1 MSSDGTLIRLREPK
15 LYFDNVNIESVAQ
28 VEYSQHSIE
37 QEITELKGK
46 LLALALATPKDI
58 TPNDEDSPVDF
69 VTERVNE
76 LFSDLSDAMFD
87 SFSIDIIERI
97 INDWKYSYP
106 DSKDIYENCKTD
118 EDTNSKV
125 FPKDKH
131 VEIKYNLNK
140 FTFAPDD
147 ETIDKAIKRS
157 VENINFNYA
166 ISHCSAEMAVI
177 VWYRH
182 LFVDYDGQFIFKNKD
197 AAQEILD
204 KKMDL
209 HTSEYISKDF
219 ITTHPDFFPSAIEKM
234 KEQYEA
240 LKDNEDIYK
249 SRMKNLEDFTK
260 AYNDFKES
268 DFKFDME
275 IINTLY
281 YGLLGVLRNQIMD
294 ECKIKILTIRELVTG
309 YDTSIRFKD
318 LIQKEMQKSLEQ
330 VLLESNPLYEV
341 KKGVKEKK

>member
-1 MSSDGTLIRLREPK
+1 MSNDGTLIRLREPK
-15 LYFDNVNIESVAQ
+15 LYFDNVNVESVAQ
-28 VEYSQHSIE
+28 AGALQHSVE
-37 QEITELKGK
+37 QEITKLKGK

-58 TPNDEDSPVDF
+58 TPNGEDSPIDF
-69 VTERVNE
+69 VTGRVNE
-76 LFSDLSDAMFD
+76 LFGDLSDAMFD
-87 SFSIDIIERI
+87 SFSLDIIGRI
-97 INDWKYSYP
+97 IDDWKYSYP
-106 DSKDIYENCKTD
+106 DSKDIYDNCETD
-118 EDTNSKV
+118 EDTNSKA

-131 VEIKYNLNK
+131 VEIKHDLNK

-147 ETIDKAIKRS
+147 KTIDNAIKRS
-157 VENINFNYA
+157 VENIHFNST
-166 ISHCSAEMAVI
+166 ISWWSAERAVI
-177 VWYRH
+177 VWWGH

-219 ITTHPDFFPSAIEKM
+219 ITNHPDFFPSVIEKM
-234 KEQYEA
+234 KKQYEA
-240 LKDNEDIYK
+240 LKDDEDIYK
-249 SRMKNLEDFTK
+249 WGMKTLEDFTK

-275 IINTLY
+275 ITNTLY

-294 ECKIKILTIRELVTG
+294 ECKIKILTISELVAG

-318 LIQKEMQKSLEQ
+318 LIQSEMQKSFEKALSEF
-330 VLLESNPLYEV
+330 NPVDEV
-341 KKGVKEKK
+341 KKGVKVKK

>member
-1 MSSDGTLIRLREPK
+1 
-15 LYFDNVNIESVAQ
+15 
-28 VEYSQHSIE
+28 
-37 QEITELKGK
+37 
-46 LLALALATPKDI
+46 
-58 TPNDEDSPVDF
+58 
-69 VTERVNE
+69 
-76 LFSDLSDAMFD
+76 MFD

-118 EDTNSKV
+118 EDTNSKA

-131 VEIKYNLNK
+131 VEIKYDLNK

-177 VWYRH
+177 VWYGH

-219 ITTHPDFFPSAIEKM
+219 ITTHPDFFPSVIERM
-234 KEQYEA
+234 KKQYEA
-240 LKDNEDIYK
+240 LKDTEDIYK

-275 IINTLY
+275 ITNTLY

-294 ECKIKILTIRELVTG
+294 KCKIKILTIRELVTG

-330 VLLESNPLYEV
+330 TLSEFNPLYEV

>member
-58 TPNDEDSPVDF
+58 TPNDEGSPVDF

-76 LFSDLSDAMFD
+76 LFGDLSDAMFD

-131 VEIKYNLNK
+131 VEIKYDLNK

-177 VWYRH
+177 VWYGH

-275 IINTLY
+275 ITNTLY

-294 ECKIKILTIRELVTG
+294 KCNIKILTIRELVTG
-309 YDTSIRFKD
+309 YDISIRFKD

-330 VLLESNPLYEV
+330 VFSESNPLYEV

>member
-1 MSSDGTLIRLREPK
+1 MSNDGTLIRLREPK
-15 LYFDNVNIESVAQ
+15 LYFDNVNIESVVQ
-28 VEYSQHSIE
+28 VEDSQHSVS
-37 QEITELKGK
+37 QEITKLKGK

-76 LFSDLSDAMFD
+76 LFGDLSDAMFD
-87 SFSIDIIERI
+87 SFSLDIIERI
-97 INDWKYSYP
+97 IDAWKYSYP
-106 DSKDIYENCKTD
+106 DSKDIYENCETD
-118 EDTNSKV
+118 EDTNSKA

-131 VEIKYNLNK
+131 VEIKHDLNK

-147 ETIDKAIKRS
+147 KTIDKAIDRS
-157 VENINFNYA
+157 VENIHFNST
-166 ISHCSAEMAVI
+166 ISWWSAERAVI
-177 VWYRH
+177 IWHGH

-219 ITTHPDFFPSAIEKM
+219 ITNHPDFFPSVIEKM
-234 KEQYEA
+234 KKQYEA
-240 LKDNEDIYK
+240 LKDDEDIHK
-249 SRMKNLEDFTK
+249 WGMKTLEDFTK

-268 DFKFDME
+268 NFKFDME
-275 IINTLY
+275 ITNTLY
-281 YGLLGVLRNQIMD
+281 SGLLGVLRNQIMD
-294 ECKIKILTIRELVTG
+294 ECKIKILTISELVAG

-318 LIQKEMQKSLEQ
+318 LIQKEIQKSLEKA
-330 VLLESNPLYEV
+330 LSEFNPVNEV
-341 KKGVKEKK
+341 KKGIKVKK